1 MNSTNPSNAALSD
14 TPKSPLLSLLPDAY
28 LASVLQKCSTKKYF
42 RHQFIVRES
51 ERNNNLFIIN
61 TGRVRVTLFSM
72 SGKEVSFVD
81 MCAGENF
88 GEISAIDG
96 GPRSASV
103 MALED
108 TEITVMPG
116 SLLQTMLLDQ
126 PQVALQL
133 LKQMASIVRRLCN
146 RIFEYSTLGAR
157 NRIHS
162 ELLRLARENLD
173 LDGKARIHSPP
184 THSEIASRVSCH
196 REAVSR
202 EMKLL
207 ENQGVIEKR
216 TKKLIVPDCKLLE
229 TLVLSVGGRID

>member
-1 MNSTNPSNAALSD
+1 MNSTTLSNPSANDSC
-14 TPKSPLLSLLPDAY
+14 KSPLLSLLPESY
-28 LASVLQKCSTKKYF
+28 LQSVLENCSTRQYS

-51 ERNNNLFIIN
+51 EASTNLFFIN
-61 TGRVRVTLFSM
+61 SGKVRVTLFSS

-81 MCAGENF
+81 MNAGENF

-116 SLLQTMLLDQ
+116 KLLQNILLEQ
-126 PQVALQL
+126 PQVAIYL
-133 LKQMASIVRRLCN
+133 LKQMSSIVRRLCN

-202 EMKLL
+202 EMKVL
-207 ENQGVIEKR
+207 ENQGVIEKG

-229 TLVLSVGGRID
+229 TLVQSVGGKID